1 MFDIYLLLFLTL
13 RFLFAHKQ
21 SIAKFLGDLGQAG
34 YTGAFV
40 AAVLTDV
47 TLSCF
52 ALFGMGLALTYVANL
67 LKKA

>member
-1 MFDIYLLLFLTL
+1 MFDIYLLLYLALQFLLT
-13 RFLFAHKQ
+13 HKR

-47 TLSCF
+47 TLNC
-52 ALFGMGLALTYVANL
+52 LRYLA
-67 LKKA
+67 

>member
-1 MFDIYLLLFLTL
+1 MFDIYLLLYLALQFLLT
-13 RFLFAHKQ
+13 RRR

-47 TLSCF
+47 TLNCF
-52 ALFGMGLALTYVANL
+52 ALFGVGLALTYVANL